1 MVQRVR
7 KGGEQIHGRSW
18 AFVKINVNFIFSL
31 MNWDST
37 GLIYIEELTG
47 GNSVRECEGG
57 YKKLKEQ
64 KQNDS
69 FVRHELLMSTS

>member
-1 MVQRVR
+1 M
-7 KGGEQIHGRSW
+7 
-18 AFVKINVNFIFSL
+18 